1 MLSSVNQNPI
11 NSTIVSNDQSK
22 IDSNIDIPS
31 NSFELALN
39 ESSNIQEI
47 EEVSNKP
54 SEQALKNF
62 YEIHQRSQITGVPT
76 REYNNAVKELG
87 IDISQSDFHGKAREL
102 LEQYQYQ
109 TDFPSE
115 DAVLKYGNT
124 QQDHGNRAY
133 MIGNANYPTGI
144 MFEKAENNTYNE
156 YVEEI
161 REEIKLGNSQAIQAS
176 EDLEN
181 STINSIIPQAI
192 VLNDNNTIDTKNL
205 ISTLELLLAKPNLV
219 NNDIEQSITNTIDF
233 LNSLNKEEDKEL

>member
-1 MLSSVNQNPI
+1 
-11 NSTIVSNDQSK
+11 
-22 IDSNIDIPS
+22 
-31 NSFELALN
+31 
-39 ESSNIQEI
+39 
-47 EEVSNKP
+47 
-54 SEQALKNF
+54 
-62 YEIHQRSQITGVPT
+62 
-76 REYNNAVKELG
+76 
-87 IDISQSDFHGKAREL
+87 
-102 LEQYQYQ
+102 
-109 TDFPSE
+109 
-115 DAVLKYGNT
+115 
-124 QQDHGNRAY
+124 
-133 MIGNANYPTGI
+133 